1 MASFNRVIMIGNL
14 TRDPEL
20 KQLTSGQSVC
30 RLGLASNRQFKNKQS
45 GSMVQEVC
53 YVDIDVWGAQAES
66 CNQYLQKGS
75 AVLVEGRLKLDTWED
90 PQGQNRSKH
99 SIVADRVVFMP
110 KQAQAEFGTA
120 ERTEESTPAAKS
132 AVDEDLEKELLS
144 QIEEIKKRS
153 QAAQAPA
160 ESEKKTEEKQSQPQ
174 VNEEDENAFGSVEF
188 KDQPPFE
195 DDLPF

>member
-66 CNQYLQKGS
+66 CNQYLQKGN

-90 PQGQNRSKH
+90 PQGQSRSKH

-110 KQAQAEFGTA
+110 KQTQGEFGAA
-120 ERTEESTPAAKS
+120 ERTEEATPAAKS
-132 AVDEDLEKELLS
+132 TVDEDLEKELLS

-153 QAAQAPA
+153 KVAQAPA
-160 ESEKKTEEKQSQPQ
+160 EPKKKTQTQ
-174 VNEEDENAFGSVEF
+174 VNKEDEDDFGGVEF